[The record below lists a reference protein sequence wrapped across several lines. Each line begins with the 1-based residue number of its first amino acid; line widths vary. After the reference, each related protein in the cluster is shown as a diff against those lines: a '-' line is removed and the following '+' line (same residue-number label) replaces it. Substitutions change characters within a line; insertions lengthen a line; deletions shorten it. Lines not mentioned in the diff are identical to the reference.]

1 MDKNYIRKE
10 ILKTRD
16 DIEVVLKKEYD
27 SIIFKRLINSDTYKN
42 ANKIFTYISFGSEVD
57 TKEFIKYALSDILIY
72 HYTITL
78 LHILLVNFYIL
89 I

>member
-27 SIIFKRLINSDTYKN
+27 SIIFKRLINSDT
-42 ANKIFTYISFGSEVD
+42 
-57 TKEFIKYALSDILIY
+57 
-72 HYTITL
+72 
-78 LHILLVNFYIL
+78 
-89 I
+89 

>member
-42 ANKIFTYISFGSEVD
+42 ANKIFTYIALVR
-57 TKEFIKYALSDILIY
+57 KFILRSL
-72 HYTITL
+72 
-78 LHILLVNFYIL
+78 
-89 I
+89 

>member
-42 ANKIFTYISFGSEVD
+42 ANKIFTLFR
-57 TKEFIKYALSDILIY
+57 KLILRS
-72 HYTITL
+72 L
-78 LHILLVNFYIL
+78 
-89 I
+89 